1 MCRFPDD
8 WFIVDHSANLLPPGN
23 GAAISRR
30 STYLVSQEFSRLLL
44 GLVEP
49 QSERRQSGLQIG

>member
-23 GAAISRR
+23 GAAISCR
-30 STYLVSQEFSRLLL
+30 STYLV
-44 GLVEP
+44 
-49 QSERRQSGLQIG
+49 